1 MRAVEYRR
9 FQDGPRWRN
18 LLLGKAAALLFDQGT
33 YEGQYLKDWLGERLG
48 ELGVRTFRGS
58 AV

>member
-18 LLLGKAAALLFDQGT
+18 LLLGKAAALHHP
-33 YEGQYLKDWLGERLG
+33 
-48 ELGVRTFRGS
+48 GVGGIRSAWRTRRIWTR
-58 AV
+58 